1 MGIIETVKKG
11 LTLSVK
17 QVNLIVL
24 FFIVNAVMGL
34 ISMPFANPE
43 NAGQAPVI
51 AASLGI
57 SLVFFL
63 IFIFLQG
70 GALGILKDVYKQ
82 GSGVFSNFVSYG
94 KKFYL
99 RILGLF
105 LLYIAIALIIVL
117 LLALAGSGLL
127 AIADNAFMR
136 GLVAAIAI
144 VIMFATI
151 VELIFPI
158 YIIICEDTSVIKAF
172 VKGLKISWDNF
183 WKVLGLF
190 LVLAIIAVIIG
201 LVVGL
206 VTGLVTFPL
215 PFVLGQVILTIV
227 NSLVQSFIAI
237 LMWTAFMGY
246 YLNLKGSEAS
256 QA

>member
-1 MGIIETVKKG
+1 MGIIEAVKKG
-11 LTLSVK
+11 FGLSIK

-34 ISMPFANPE
+34 VSMPFANPE
-43 NAGQAPVI
+43 NAGQPPVV
-51 AASLGI
+51 AASLAI
-57 SLVFFL
+57 SFVFFL
-63 IFIFLQG
+63 IFVFLQG

-82 GSGVFSNFVSYG
+82 GSGAFSNFVSYG
-94 KKFYL
+94 KKFYM

-105 LLYIAIALIIVL
+105 LLYIVIALIVVL
-117 LLALAGSGLL
+117 LLALLGSGLL

-136 GLVAAIAI
+136 GFVAAIAI
-144 VIMFATI
+144 VFMFLAI

-158 YIIICEDTSVIKAF
+158 YIIVCEDTGVISALL
-172 VKGLKISWDNF
+172 KGLKMSWDNF

-190 LVLAIIAVIIG
+190 IVLAVIAIIIG
-201 LVVGL
+201 LLVGL

-215 PFVLGQVILTIV
+215 PFTAGQVVLTIV

-237 LMWTAFMGY
+237 FMWVSFMGY
-246 YLNLKGSEAS
+246 YLGLKSSQTS